1 MQLGKTSNHVMFLCL
16 FTFVPEPEIFC
27 KKLRNLRA
35 NSDNLPLP
43 ILDESQ
49 SILKIL
55 DINDHNDTKI
65 LAN

>member
-1 MQLGKTSNHVMFLCL
+1 MQLGKTCNHVMFLCL
-16 FTFVPEPEIFC
+16 FTFVSEHEIFC
-27 KKLRNLRA
+27 KKLCNLRA